1 MDDNQTKIQLLN
13 KLKAADKRIADL
25 ELRVIELSSKRAQ
38 ETYYPEVI
46 DYLVSPIYIKDLN
59 SKYIDCNKLFEEFI
73 QLPKDKIIGKT
84 SYDITPAERAK
95 KHKELDRILYQ
106 NGGIISYECEVQG
119 PTGEIQFVL
128 FRKTLFYDTTGL
140 PKGMIGEIIDI
151 TEQKLSEQALIV
163 REQEL
168 QTLIENIPDIIIR
181 YDKELRRVYAN
192 PAWEKAS
199 GLSAKDV
206 LNKPFLRTPQV
217 PTNMFDEYVQ
227 KLHAVLST
235 GTPKVTEFTWINTKE
250 KVLYLE
256 YTLLPEYDRFGNIS
270 GVLVVGHDLT
280 ERKRAEQ
287 ALQESESRFR
297 AITESAQDAI
307 LMMDNQGKLVFW
319 NSAAERVFGYS
330 KEEASGKILH
340 DFLAPENYRAGY
352 QSALTRFFESGHGQA
367 IGKTLELTSTRK
379 GGEEFPISLSL
390 SSLQIGGK
398 WYALGIVRD
407 VTDRV
412 RIEKQLEFKNL
423 ILSTQQEVSIEGILV
438 VDRTGQILSYNQRF
452 IEIWDIPTAIIA
464 TLSEERVFQSI
475 LDKIIDPKQFL
486 DCVKYLY
493 ENPQEKSSV
502 EIVLIDGRILD
513 RYSAPML
520 DNDGTYFGRVWF
532 FDDITERKKAEN
544 SLRKTKEALTES
556 YNRLTI
562 AMDLAQL
569 GQWECDLA
577 THTFYFDD
585 QFYALYGTSAE
596 REGGNMMSAEIYAK
610 EFVHPDEE
618 DIVAD
623 ELQRNIKAHDGTF
636 FRQLEH
642 RIIRRDGEIRHIVVR
657 YFLVRDK
664 NGCPIK
670 TIGANQDITERK
682 INQEALEHARHELEL
697 RVEQRTKELRLA
709 NERLLELDKLKS
721 DFLATV
727 SHDLRTPLTSILGFA
742 KLIRRDFER
751 KFQPLAIGDEKL
763 YAKGAQIHKNIAII
777 EHEGERLTRLIND
790 FLDIAKIEAGKMEW
804 RDQEISPLQLLKRS
818 VHSVSGEI
826 ELNQNLTIAV
836 NASGDLPLLRV
847 DPDRLVQVFVN
858 LLTNAIKFTPEG
870 QINIGAFCTPD
881 DRIQFL
887 VQDSGAGIQPSDLPR
902 IFDKFYQVNT
912 DNLKIL
918 SHKGTGLG
926 LAICKDIIE
935 HYGGKISVESQIG
948 IGTTFIVELPTVAVP

>member
-140 PKGMIGEIIDI
+140 PKGIIGEIIDI

-181 YDKELRRVYAN
+181 YNKELRRVYAN

-544 SLRKTKEALTES
+544 SLRKTKGAC
-556 YNRLTI
+556 N
-562 AMDLAQL
+562 
-569 GQWECDLA
+569 
-577 THTFYFDD
+577 
-585 QFYALYGTSAE
+585 
-596 REGGNMMSAEIYAK
+596 EI
-610 EFVHPDEE
+610 
-618 DIVAD
+618 
-623 ELQRNIKAHDGTF
+623 
-636 FRQLEH
+636 
-642 RIIRRDGEIRHIVVR
+642 
-657 YFLVRDK
+657 
-664 NGCPIK
+664 C
-670 TIGANQDITERK
+670 
-682 INQEALEHARHELEL
+682 
-697 RVEQRTKELRLA
+697 
-709 NERLLELDKLKS
+709 
-721 DFLATV
+721 
-727 SHDLRTPLTSILGFA
+727 
-742 KLIRRDFER
+742 
-751 KFQPLAIGDEKL
+751 
-763 YAKGAQIHKNIAII
+763 
-777 EHEGERLTRLIND
+777 
-790 FLDIAKIEAGKMEW
+790 
-804 RDQEISPLQLLKRS
+804 
-818 VHSVSGEI
+818 
-826 ELNQNLTIAV
+826 
-836 NASGDLPLLRV
+836 
-847 DPDRLVQVFVN
+847 VN
-858 LLTNAIKFTPEG
+858 L
-870 QINIGAFCTPD
+870 
-881 DRIQFL
+881 
-887 VQDSGAGIQPSDLPR
+887 
-902 IFDKFYQVNT
+902 
-912 DNLKIL
+912 
-918 SHKGTGLG
+918 H
-926 LAICKDIIE
+926 
-935 HYGGKISVESQIG
+935 
-948 IGTTFIVELPTVAVP
+948 